1 MKKVLLI
8 LAVALL
14 ATNFSYSQ
22 ALNAAGDKQL
32 NFGIGSQ
39 GHSNGYYGGFRSN
52 GLYVG
57 FDYVVV
63 EDLSIGLNVGL
74 NRWGGNHYSVTF
86 ISPAFV
92 ADYHFN
98 TLIGIPSQFDFYAG
112 ADLGLPLSFGNG
124 GSAIGDFDF
133 GTHVGGR
140 WYWSDK
146 WGLNL
151 QLGLGILSGGNGA
164 SFGLSMKL

>member
-8 LAVALL
+8 LVVAALSI
-14 ATNFSYSQ
+14 NFSYSQ
-22 ALNAAGDKQL
+22 ALTSVGDKQL
-32 NFGIGSQ
+32 NFGLGS
-39 GHSNGYYGGFRSN
+39 HGYKDGGGSRGN

-57 FDYVVV
+57 FDYVVMQ
-63 EDLSIGLNVGL
+63 DLSIGLNVGL
-74 NRWGGNHYSVTF
+74 NRWSSGDYSMTI
-86 ISPAFV
+86 ISPAFI

-112 ADLGLPLSFGNG
+112 ADLGLPLYFGDG
-124 GSAIGDFDF
+124 GSGTGDFDF

-146 WGLNL
+146 WGINL
-151 QLGLGILSGGNGA
+151 ELGLGIISGGNGA
-164 SFGLSMKL
+164 KFGLSMKL

>member
-22 ALNAAGDKQL
+22 ALNAVGDKQL
-32 NFGIGSQ
+32 NFGIGN
-39 GHSNGYYGGFRSN
+39 HGYNGFRSN
-52 GLYVG
+52 GAYVG
-57 FDYVVV
+57 FDYVVT

-74 NRWGGNHYSVTF
+74 HHHYVTM
-86 ISPAFV
+86 ISPAFI

-151 QLGLGILSGGNGA
+151 QLGLGILSGDNGA